1 MSEDKPEEQPE
12 EQPENQA
19 KDQSEDKPD
28 AKSEDQPKDQS
39 AVTNPNAEA
48 GAKFALQ
55 RIYIKDSSFE
65 SPKSP
70 DCFRGQWQPKV
81 NMELNSTHNTIGEGL
96 YEVVL
101 QLTITAKAG
110 EDDEVVYLTEVIQA
124 GIFHIQGLSEEAL
137 KQTLGSFC
145 ASVLF
150 PYARESIDSLVTK
163 GSFPA
168 LMLAPVNFDAI
179 YDHGRKQQAAQ
190 TH

>member
-1 MSEDKPEEQPE
+1 MSEGTEKEEE
-12 EQPENQA
+12 
-19 KDQSEDKPD
+19 
-28 AKSEDQPKDQS
+28 
-39 AVTNPNAEA
+39 VTTTESD
-48 GAKFALQ
+48 AKFALQ

-81 NMELNSTHNTIGEGL
+81 NMELNSTSKLIDDGL

-101 QLTITAKAG
+101 QLTITAKG
-110 EDDEVVYLTEVIQA
+110 EDEEVVYLTEVQQG

-137 KQTLGSFC
+137 AQTLGAFC
-145 ASVLF
+145 PSVLF
-150 PYARESIDSLVTK
+150 PYARETVDSLVVK

-179 YDHGRKQQAAQ
+179 FGHAKAQQAGE